1 MKNNNPLSLIFGIA
15 LIVIG
20 GLSLIGNTI
29 LRMEAWRLWPIT
41 VITAGLVLTAPGF
54 LGLAR
59 RGFGAFFIPGIPVL
73 VTGGILMVASLFH
86 NWGVW
91 AVAWPLEVLAVAAGF
106 GMAAIF
112 MRLPALAIPAIIVG
126 LNGVVLAFCNL
137 TGLWGAWALVWPI
150 EPLAVGLGL
159 FVVGF
164 FNRSAG
170 AITAGVILSA
180 IAGVGFFMTSF
191 FSIFNLSIL
200 RFAVPAM
207 LVLTGVIVIA
217 ASFLYREQPVQTE
230 SQ

>member
-1 MKNNNPLSLIFGIA
+1 
-15 LIVIG
+15 
-20 GLSLIGNTI
+20 
-29 LRMEAWRLWPIT
+29 
-41 VITAGLVLTAPGF
+41 
-54 LGLAR
+54 
-59 RGFGAFFIPGIPVL
+59 
-73 VTGGILMVASLFH
+73 
-86 NWGVW
+86 VW

-112 MRLPALAIPAIIVG
+112 MRVPGLAIPAIIVG
-126 LNGVVLAFCNL
+126 VNGLVLAFCNL
-137 TGLWGAWALVWPI
+137 TGLWGAWALVWPV

-164 FNRSAG
+164 FGRSAG

-200 RFAVPAM
+200 RFAVPVM

-217 ASFLYREQPVQTE
+217 ASFLRREAPEKAEVQ
-230 SQ
+230 